1 MVSFSITSFSRV
13 EFGSSMVLLLMAS
26 YRSDLTCSLINLSVH
41 LQVPHFFCWF
51 CKCFNCSHLFHKEID
66 FIKATDHLSTDHLPI
81 DPRTTDQD
89 QLTHWSKNHRP
100 TDKIMFKWLE
110 VWRHSFYRMQT
121 QLEKWKAILRPII
134 YLNRI
139 KVFDRI
145 TFVFITLNIRKRN
158 GLVNCVYFLAKDV
171 TAYSST
177 FFLKICFSFLLA
189 VVLIKFNEAIRNIPS
204 ELNFEC

>member
-1 MVSFSITSFSRV
+1 MVYFSITSFSRV
-13 EFGSSMVLLLMAS
+13 EFGSSMVLLLMAT

-51 CKCFNCSHLFHKEID
+51 CKCFNCSHLIHKEID
-66 FIKATDHLSTDHLPI
+66 FIKATDHLSTDHR
-81 DPRTTDQD
+81 PRT
-89 QLTHWSKNHRP
+89 HWPKNHRP
-100 TDKIMFKWLE
+100 RPTDPLIQESPTHRQDYVQMTRSMKTF
-110 VWRHSFYRMQT
+110 
-121 QLEKWKAILRPII
+121 ILSII

-145 TFVFITLNIRKRN
+145 TFVFITLNIRKKN
-158 GLVNCVYFLAKDV
+158 GLVNCVYFLAKDA

-189 VVLIKFNEAIRNIPS
+189 VVLIKFNEAIRNMPS
-204 ELNFEC
+204 ELNFECYYEVYSKEI